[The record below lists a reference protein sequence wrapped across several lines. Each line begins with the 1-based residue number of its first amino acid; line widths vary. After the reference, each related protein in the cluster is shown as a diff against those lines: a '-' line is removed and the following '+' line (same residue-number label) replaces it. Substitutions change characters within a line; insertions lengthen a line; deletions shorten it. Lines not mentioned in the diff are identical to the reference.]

1 MKAVLTNWT
10 HSLIL
15 FFTNLAESLTN
26 PDHGG
31 RGLNNKSSDPDQKPL
46 YKIPRLGR

>member
-15 FFTNLAESLTN
+15 FFTTLSDSLFG
-26 PDHGG
+26 PDHEG
-31 RGLNNKSSDPDQKPL
+31 RGLNSKSTDPNEKPL

>member
-15 FFTNLAESLTN
+15 FFTNLSDALFN
-26 PDHGG
+26 PDQEG
-31 RGLNNKSSDPDQKPL
+31 RGLNSKSTDPKEKPL

>member
-10 HSLIL
+10 QSLIL

-26 PDHGG
+26 PDHEG

-46 YKIPRLGR
+46 YKIPTLGR